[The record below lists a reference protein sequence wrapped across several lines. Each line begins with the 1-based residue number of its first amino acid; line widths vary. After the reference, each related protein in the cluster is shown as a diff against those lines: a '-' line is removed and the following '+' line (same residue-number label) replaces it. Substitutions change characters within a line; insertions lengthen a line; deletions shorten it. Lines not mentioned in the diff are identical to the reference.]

1 MEAQRFWHLSFK
13 STWIFVF
20 FFSSVCS
27 GMPPL
32 KIHLKSTVFVA
43 LTGEDLNIESSLD
56 VPANQSGDMLRCFDP
71 KNREIYSCEVRETAG
86 QSQQLTLLLKNLSC
100 SGEYHCQY
108 KTANVY
114 WFLLV
119 RNEGYKDI
127 VNLES
132 TELITVAVFTGV
144 LLVFSVV
151 GSVCVFRG
159 HWKEHITEDG
169 KAGRKR
175 KQNKEKKK
183 ERETEEDNVNVIPA
197 QSTSFYASLE
207 PRPRSI
213 YDVLDHSAANRK
225 SESDKSKPK
234 KMDPQKTM
242 GETTQPKEEGVFE
255 SVYENF

>member
-71 KNREIYSCEVRETAG
+71 KNREIYSCEVRETAD
-86 QSQQLTLLLKNLSC
+86 
-100 SGEYHCQY
+100 
-108 KTANVY
+108 
-114 WFLLV
+114 
-119 RNEGYKDI
+119 EGYKDI